1 VVLSSSRFQR
11 IRANATQAAKQEQ
24 LHQQQLRNE
33 ADEKLRIGGEELL
46 RKFAGRNLC
55 ISREEECAR
64 ELKQMQDEHLEAKRL
79 AEEEAKAS
87 RLEHQKTRRERI
99 EAAQKLLE
107 QLRPGPRELQC
118 ARLQSEV
125 MRSVNVQREVQAE
138 FAKATRRQEEL
149 DRKIFQ
155 EQVLRGFEDAQLR
168 HREQCQTLA
177 EHKKDLLQLIA
188 ERERER
194 QVGFFEI
201 IL

>member
-1 VVLSSSRFQR
+1 
-11 IRANATQAAKQEQ
+11 
-24 LHQQQLRNE
+24 
-33 ADEKLRIGGEELL
+33 
-46 RKFAGRNLC
+46 
-55 ISREEECAR
+55 
-64 ELKQMQDEHLEAKRL
+64 MQDEHLEAKRQ

-125 MRSVNVQREVQAE
+125 MRSINAQQKVQAE

-149 DRKIFQ
+149 DRKIYQ

-168 HREQCQTLA
+168 HREQCQQLA
-177 EHKKDLLQLIA
+177 EHKKELLQLIA

-194 QVGFFEI
+194 QVGF
-201 IL
+201 